1 MSTVGEPLW
10 AAESPRRLLEAV
22 LDAIL
27 GYWRLFNKGVLHR
40 DISDGNVMILP
51 EGQQFDHREWKEER
65 PTTDGTTDSRTNK
78 SDELLRQYLER
89 LDRDPRGV
97 LSDFDL
103 HTARSQMEK
112 MFFGDI
118 LAERDTS
125 TPPTSVE
132 PRRST
137 RQKEQSQSSSAP
149 VVRPEKKI
157 KKIDFRTGT
166 PTFMSYR
173 VLSVPVGQRYK
184 HHFLDDLESF
194 FWLILWSTA
203 AHLDPQV
210 DRGTAMALKI
220 INGLDQPDL
229 DSICAYKKSVLFD
242 CIISGGNEIEGTLIS
257 CKNAWASD
265 PNMISVIVGLGSF
278 FAGIGRRDVDAPDY
292 HPDIAFPRV
301 VDMILKALE
310 V

>member
-40 DISDGNVMILP
+40 DISDGNVMMLQ

-65 PTTDGTTDSRTNK
+65 PPTDSTATTSASS
-78 SDELLRQYLER
+78 SDELLQQYLEK

-103 HTARSQMEK
+103 HTTRSEMEK
-112 MFFGDI
+112 RFFGDT
-118 LAERDTS
+118 LAERDAP
-125 TPPTSVE
+125 TPSATVE

-137 RQKEQSQSSSAP
+137 RHKGNSQSSSTSILHSD
-149 VVRPEKKI
+149 KGT

-166 PTFMSYR
+166 PTFMSSR
-173 VLSVPVGQRYK
+173 VLRIPVGQPYK

-194 FWLILWSTA
+194 FWLILWSAA

-210 DRGTAMALKI
+210 RKGTRAALHI
-220 INGLDQPDL
+220 INGLDQPNL
-229 DSICAYKKSVLFD
+229 EHICVYKNSLLSD
-242 CIISGGNEIEGTLIS
+242 CGRFAGKAIKKQLASWG
-257 CKNAWASD
+257 NAWAKD
-265 PNMISVIVGLGSF
+265 PMMVSTIVNLGSF
-278 FAGIGRRDVDAPDY
+278 FYGIDNDDLDNPDY
-292 HPDIAFPRV
+292 EPDVVFPCV
-301 VDMILKALE
+301 VDIIMKVLG